1 MNKLILTGRV
11 TKDID
16 LRTGD
21 HGSHVALFTLAV
33 PRNYKN
39 QDGEYLTD
47 FIDCIAFNNKANLL
61 HQYVKKGDL
70 ILVEARLENSSYE
83 KNGERKY
90 VKRVIVDNINF
101 LANASKKEDKIV
113 QKSNIEEINQES
125 DPFAS
130 FGEQYDIDDSQ
141 LPF

>member
-1 MNKLILTGRV
+1 M
-11 TKDID
+11 
-16 LRTGD
+16 
-21 HGSHVALFTLAV
+21 
-33 PRNYKN
+33 
-39 QDGEYLTD
+39 
-47 FIDCIAFNNKANLL
+47 
-61 HQYVKKGDL
+61 
-70 ILVEARLENSSYE
+70 EARLENSSYE

-125 DPFAS
+125 DPFKD
-130 FGEQYDIDDSQ
+130 FEEEIELNDDD

>member
-16 LRTGD
+16 LRVGD

-33 PRNYKN
+33 SRNYKN
-39 QDGEYLTD
+39 QDGEYLID

-101 LANASKKEDKIV
+101 LANSQKKEKAEENV
-113 QKSNIEEINQES
+113 QQTINQES
-125 DPFAS
+125 DPFKD